1 MPSTGTSS
9 LTAGTGPSSAVAD
22 VIRLDQVS
30 FAYGSQRVVREVSVS
45 IPAGAFVTI
54 LGPSGCGKTT
64 LLRLIGGY
72 LQPTAGRVWLQ
83 GRDVTGSAPQGR
95 RVGMVFQTY
104 ALFPHL
110 TARQNVAFGLEV
122 RRQPT
127 VTVGAIVEATLDRVG
142 LSAAERD
149 RYPSQLSGGQQQRV
163 ALARAL
169 AIARAIIRSP
179 EVLLLDEPLAS
190 LDRHLRAQVRAEL
203 ARIHR
208 LSGVTTV
215 MVTHDQEEALAS
227 SDLVAVMEA
236 GRLLQVGPPRDV
248 YDRPLTEFVA
258 RFVGDA
264 NLIAGRHL
272 GLRRQST
279 YLMRPECIRLGTEW
293 PGKVTSITYHGTDL
307 MAEIVC
313 QEFTLKWRTR
323 PDLQLAAGDTVTV
336 DLPAD
341 NLWEIPGEGPVP

>member
-9 LTAGTGPSSAVAD
+9 PTAGTGPSSAVAD

-30 FAYGSQRVVREVSVS
+30 FGYGSQLVVREVSVS
-45 IPAGAFVTI
+45 VPAGAFVTI

-83 GRDVTGSAPQGR
+83 GRDVSGSAPQGR
-95 RVGMVFQTY
+95 RVGMVFQSY

-127 VTVGAIVEATLDRVG
+127 ATLGAIVETTLDRVG

-169 AIARAIIRSP
+169 AIEP
-179 EVLLLDEPLAS
+179 PVLLLDEPLAS
-190 LDRHLRAQVRAEL
+190 LDRHLRVQVRAEL

-272 GLRRQST
+272 GLRPQST
-279 YLMRPECIRLGTEW
+279 YLMRPERIRLGTEW
-293 PGKVTSITYHGTDL
+293 PGKVTSITYHGTNL
-307 MAEIVC
+307 VAEIVC
-313 QEFTLKWRTR
+313 QEFTLKWRTW
-323 PDLQLAAGDTVTV
+323 PDLQLAVGDTVTV

-341 NLWEIPGEGPVP
+341 SLWEIPGEGPAQ